1 MDLNL
6 LYSEHQHALMRAT
19 SCTSRTCRS
28 RHLASAGSVA
38 RRIHKWQLTKGAS
51 AAVGWTHAIDDTD
64 FAERISA

>member
-6 LYSEHQHALMRAT
+6 LYSEHQHALMRAK
-19 SCTSRTCRS
+19 SSTSRTCRT

-38 RRIHKWQLTKGAS
+38 HRIYTWQLTKGAS
-51 AAVGWTHAIDDTD
+51 AAGGWNHATEDTD